1 MTDFDPNDIG
11 IANGNFFGLP
21 FTAAEADI
29 ALISVPWDVTTSYRA
44 GTHKGPQ
51 AIMDASLQVDL
62 FDQAL
67 PDAWKTRISTVPE
80 DLFIAEKN
88 SHFREIAEKII
99 EGLGEGVSKENYSSE
114 TELVNRASDELNR
127 YVYQTAK
134 EQIKSGKLTGI
145 VGGDHSV
152 PLGAIKAVSE
162 QYQSFGILHID
173 AHADLREAYEG
184 FRYSHASIMYNALKE
199 INNINS
205 LTQVGIRDFCQQEHD
220 MIMTDPRINC
230 FTDRLIRQNSFKGK
244 LFADQCIEII
254 ETLPENVY
262 VSFDI
267 DGLSP
272 DLCPNTGTPVPG
284 GLSFAEADYLLWQ
297 LVNSGRRVVGFD
309 LCEVSPS
316 AEDQWDANVGAR
328 VLFKLCIYSGHN
340 QKITNIT
347 K

>member
-44 GTHKGPQ
+44 GTHKGPG

-62 FDQAL
+62 FDPSL

-80 DLFIAEKN
+80 DLPIAEKN
-88 SHFREIAEKII
+88 SRFRVIAEKII
-99 EGLGEGVSKENYSSE
+99 EGLGEGVSKKSLTND
-114 TELVNRASDELNR
+114 TELVNRASEELNR
-127 YVYQTAK
+127 YVYQTTK
-134 EQIKSGKLTGI
+134 DQIRSGKLTGI

-162 QYQSFGILHID
+162 QHQSFGILHID

-199 INNINS
+199 VNNITK
-205 LTQVGIRDFCQQEHD
+205 LTQVAIRDLCQQEYD
-220 MIMTDPRINC
+220 LIKSDSRINC
-230 FTDRLIRQNSFKGK
+230 FTDALIRQNSFKGK
-244 LFADQCIEII
+244 LFAEQCKEII
-254 ETLPENVY
+254 DTLPENVY
-262 VSFDI
+262 ISFDI

-297 LVNSGRRVVGFD
+297 LVNSGRRIVGFD

-316 AEDQWDANVGAR
+316 AENQWDANVGAR
-328 VLFKLCIYSGHN
+328 ILFKLCIYSGHN
-340 QKITNIT
+340 LKISNIS